1 MLGGMAV
8 FAFSNGENDIGAFP
22 DYSFFRD
29 ISLLQFPNVVRT
41 SAHSYGCLI

>member
-22 DYSFFRD
+22 DYSFFV
-29 ISLLQFPNVVRT
+29 ISFCFSSLML
-41 SAHSYGCLI
+41 